1 MGPEG
6 HFWSPEAA
14 LDPEVPIRTQRLS
27 KDPKVVWE
35 PGDNLVDS
43 WYRNRSLGLVVCG
56 DQ

>member
-27 KDPKVVWE
+27 KDPEVVWE
-35 PGDNLVDS
+35 PGDNLADS
-43 WYRNRSLGLVVCG
+43 WYRSRSLGLVVCG
-56 DQ
+56 EQ